1 MSNQTTSSEKGKV
14 VTVTNPATDSA
25 VREKLITARISLLLK
40 APFFGNLA
48 TRLKLVNADDWLPTA
63 ATDGR
68 NLYYNS
74 EFVNKLPQKQIEFL
88 VGHEVLHL
96 VYDHMGRNGD
106 RDRRLFNIAAD
117 YCVNADLKQQRIG
130 DFIPIGLYDKK
141 FDGWS
146 AEEVYDYLY
155 ENAEKIDISNLLK
168 QVLDEHLDEDG
179 EDGNGD
185 EEGNGEGKDGDAK
198 RPGGKGDSD
207 EEGDGEGKGRPGKM
221 TAEEKK
227 QLRDEIR
234 EAVLQA
240 AEAAGAGNLPLGVK
254 RMINQLTNPQMNW
267 REIIRQN
274 IQSLVKND
282 FTWMRASRRSWHMD
296 AVMPGTNFAETIDV
310 CVSIDASGSMSDAM
324 LRDIL
329 SEVKGIMQSFDDFK
343 LQVWSFDT
351 EVYNH
356 TVFTPENIDEIDYW
370 DVEGGGGTLFE
381 ANWEFMKEN
390 DISPKFFIMFTD
402 GYPGNG
408 WGDENYCDTL
418 FVIHGTK
425 SIEAPF
431 GQTAYYEFEKER
443 A

>member
-1 MSNQTTSSEKGKV
+1 MREEQQMASATTNSEKGKV
-14 VTVTNPATDSA
+14 VTVTNPATDAA
-25 VREKLITARISLLLK
+25 VRDKLITARIALLLK

-48 TRLKLVNADDWLPTA
+48 TRLKLVNADEWLPTA

-74 EFVNKLPQKQIEFL
+74 EFFSKMPQKQIEFI

-106 RDRRLFNIAAD
+106 RDRRLFNCAAD
-117 YCVNADLKQQRIG
+117 YCVNQDLLDQRIG
-130 DFIPIGLYDKK
+130 ERPKVGLFEPK
-141 FDGWS
+141 FKGWS

-155 ENAEKIDISNLLK
+155 ENAEKINIDDLVK
-168 QVLDEHLDEDG
+168 QLIDEHLDG
-179 EDGNGD
+179 
-185 EEGNGEGKDGDAK
+185 EEGEGEGETDTD
-198 RPGGKGDSD
+198 GKGKS
-207 EEGDGEGKGRPGKM
+207 GRPSPM
-221 TAEEKK
+221 SAEEKK

-234 EAVLQA
+234 EAVLAA
-240 AEAAGAGNLPLGVK
+240 AEAAGAGNLPAGVK
-254 RMINQLTNPQMNW
+254 RMINALTNPQMNW
-267 REIIRQN
+267 REIIQQN

-296 AVMPGTNFAETIDV
+296 AVMPGLNFAETIDV
-310 CVSIDASGSMSDAM
+310 CISIDASGSMSEGM

-370 DVEGGGGTLFE
+370 DCEGGGGTMFE
-381 ANWEFMKEN
+381 ANWEFMREN
-390 DISPKFFIMFTD
+390 EIEPKFFIMFTD
-402 GYPGNG
+402 GYPGGG

-431 GQTAYYEFEKER
+431 GQTAYYEFSGEY

>member
-1 MSNQTTSSEKGKV
+1 MATATTSAEKTKS
-14 VTVTNPATDSA
+14 VTVTNPSVDAA
-25 VREKLITARISLLLK
+25 VREKIITARIALLLN

-68 NLYYNS
+68 NFYYNS

-88 VGHEVLHL
+88 VGHEVLHV
-96 VYDHMGRNGD
+96 VYDHMGRAGD
-106 RDRRLFNIAAD
+106 RDKRLYNAAAD

-130 DFIPIGLYDKK
+130 DFIPIGLYDRKY
-141 FDGWS
+141 DGWS
-146 AEEVYDYLY
+146 SEEVYDDLY
-155 ENAEKIDISNLLK
+155 ANADKIDIDELMKHL
-168 QVLDEHLDEDG
+168 LDEHLD
-179 EDGNGD
+179 GD
-185 EEGNGEGKDGDAK
+185 EGGESDDGDSKDGQN
-198 RPGGKGDSD
+198 GKG
-207 EEGDGEGKGRPGKM
+207 GRPSKM

-227 QLRDEIR
+227 ALRDEIR

-240 AEAAGAGNLPLGVK
+240 AEAAGAGKLPAGVK

-267 REIIRQN
+267 RELIRQQ
-274 IQSLVKND
+274 IQSLVKSD
-282 FTWMRASRRSWHMD
+282 YTWMKPSRRSWHMD
-296 AVMPGTNFAETIDV
+296 AVFPGTNFAETIDV
-310 CVSIDASGSMSDAM
+310 CVAIDASGSMSDSM

-343 LQVWSFDT
+343 LRVWSFDT
-351 EVYNH
+351 DVYGME
-356 TVFTPENIDEIDYW
+356 TFTPDNIDEIDYY
-370 DVEGGGGTLFE
+370 DVQGGGGTMFE

-390 DISPKFFIMFTD
+390 EIAPKFFVMFTD

-408 WGDENYCDTL
+408 WGDEDYCDTL
-418 FVIHGTK
+418 FVIHGTT

-431 GQTAYYEFEKER
+431 GQTAYYELSKEH

>member
-1 MSNQTTSSEKGKV
+1 MATATTSAEKTKS
-14 VTVTNPATDSA
+14 VTVTNPSVDAA
-25 VREKLITARISLLLK
+25 VREKIITARIALLLN

-68 NLYYNS
+68 NFYYNS

-88 VGHEVLHL
+88 VGHEVLHV
-96 VYDHMGRNGD
+96 VYDHMGRAGD
-106 RDRRLFNIAAD
+106 RDKRLYNAAAD

-130 DFIPIGLYDKK
+130 DFIPIGLYDRKY
-141 FDGWS
+141 DGWS
-146 AEEVYDYLY
+146 SEEVYDDLY
-155 ENAEKIDISNLLK
+155 ANADKIDIDELMKHL
-168 QVLDEHLDEDG
+168 LDEHLD
-179 EDGNGD
+179 GD
-185 EEGNGEGKDGDAK
+185 EGGESDDGDSKDGQN
-198 RPGGKGDSD
+198 GKG
-207 EEGDGEGKGRPGKM
+207 GRPSKM

-227 QLRDEIR
+227 ALRDEIR

-240 AEAAGAGNLPLGVK
+240 AEAAGAGKLPAGVK

-267 REIIRQN
+267 RELIRQQ
-274 IQSLVKND
+274 IQSLVKSD
-282 FTWMRASRRSWHMD
+282 YTWMKPSRRSWHMD
-296 AVMPGTNFAETIDV
+296 AVFPGTNFAETIDV
-310 CVSIDASGSMSDAM
+310 CVAIDASGSMSEGM

-343 LQVWSFDT
+343 LRVWSFDT
-351 EVYNH
+351 DVYGME
-356 TVFTPENIDEIDYW
+356 TFTPDNIDDIDTY
-370 DVEGGGGTLFE
+370 DVQGGGGTMFE

-390 DISPKFFIMFTD
+390 EIAPKFFVMFTD

-408 WGDENYCDTL
+408 WGDEDYCDTL
-418 FVIHGTK
+418 FVIHGTT

-431 GQTAYYEFEKER
+431 GQTAYYELSKEH